1 MKYLLTTI
9 YEVFTSYFKGQGIVI
24 LILCALYAT
33 ALGLIGVKFG
43 ILIGILTGLLSVIPY
58 LGFMSGLVV
67 SVIVAA
73 IQFRSV
79 LPVLWVLLA
88 FAVIQVLESFVI
100 TPKILGKSIGINP
113 IATLVLL
120 IIGGMAAGPVGM
132 IIAIPVAGVLFKI
145 YRDKL
150 KKTEDENILN

>member
-1 MKYLLTTI
+1 MRYLFDTI

-33 ALGLIGVKFG
+33 ALAVIGVKFG
-43 ILIGILTGLLSVIPY
+43 IFIGILTGLLSVIPY
-58 LGFMSGLVV
+58 LGFTSGLVV

-73 IQFRSV
+73 VQFRSFLV
-79 LPVLWVLLA
+79 VLWVLLA
-88 FAVIQVLESFVI
+88 FAVIQLLESFVI

-113 IATLVLL
+113 IASLILL
-120 IIGGMAAGPVGM
+120 IIGGMVAGPIGM
-132 IIAIPVAGVLFKI
+132 IIAMPIAGVLFKI

-150 KKTEDENILN
+150 KNTEDKNILN